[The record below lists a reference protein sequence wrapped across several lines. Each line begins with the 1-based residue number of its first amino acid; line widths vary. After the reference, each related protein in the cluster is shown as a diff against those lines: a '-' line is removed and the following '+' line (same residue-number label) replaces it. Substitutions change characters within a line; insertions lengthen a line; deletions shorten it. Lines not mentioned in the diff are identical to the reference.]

1 MAIFFGFAVADSMFP
16 GDCTIRRRMLSV
28 EQTKRLVAD
37 GVQSCCNPS
46 HQATIDA
53 MRKRYG
59 IEVPIPPTPPSVK
72 LSYGDSIIVMGV
84 RRLPRLTDRHEY
96 TAAEIEQAE
105 FVFSIYS
112 VEQPE

>member
-1 MAIFFGFAVADSMFP
+1 
-16 GDCTIRRRMLSV
+16 
-28 EQTKRLVAD
+28 
-37 GVQSCCNPS
+37 
-46 HQATIDA
+46 
-53 MRKRYG
+53 
-59 IEVPIPPTPPSVK
+59 VK
-72 LSYGDSIIVMGV
+72 LSYGDSIIVMGA